1 MASDTFEDVIQRMKD
16 EGDLNRNSGSHS
28 IKSVKTEYL
37 APMLESFQMIAE
49 NTSRMVEVMMD
60 SMLFDQQNAKRDELE
75 ALKEKDKKAGG
86 TVGAAGTVE
95 DESKGLFDSLK
106 DMNGGFGSILGTAI
120 LAAVTAYA
128 LDIDKYFRTVMLGKS
143 IKSLGN
149 IITGISK
156 FATKVAAYFRL
167 FGKDGSGFLK
177 NIGKIFQKIGNSIKF
192 VGKIFKSVG
201 TFIDTIF
208 VGPFR
213 MIGKLIAP
221 ILKFAPKLLSVFK
234 TIPVVGQLIG
244 LLFGVFDFVS
254 GFIKGFSSKGEN
266 DTRSIGQKALDG
278 LFAGLIK
285 LVKGIF
291 IVPLDLLKDGV
302 SWLAKK
308 MGFENFSAALDGF
321 SFNDTFDK
329 ILKVFSNLF
338 SLEPEEGYFS
348 ITKFIS
354 DQIDSLFTFFDTAA
368 LDGFSFNDTFDK
380 ILKVFSNLFSSK
392 PEKGYFSITKFISD
406 QIDSLFTFFDTL
418 KMPNP
423 IQVLKTLLGN
433 NIDLLTNPVDYI
445 YNRVLKPAID
455 GIASLFGSGFEMPE
469 MDLSLPSMDL
479 SLPSFDIPAPG
490 DILATVGSKI
500 NDVFQSLAESIAS
513 MRFLPGKE
521 TLAGFISDAGTS
533 AGNLFGAENLS
544 KFNVG
549 SEKME
554 VPKPSGMKASSEVG
568 PASQDIAAEKEN
580 RTSTTVVGGPTN
592 TDASTVHNT
601 SVSYAEPAAKA
612 RKQRRA
618 LGLRAKPRLD

>member
-1 MASDTFEDVIQRMKD
+1 MASATFEDVIQRMKD
-16 EGDLNRNSGSHS
+16 EGDLNRTSGSHS

-49 NTSRMVEVMMD
+49 NTSRMIEVMMD
-60 SMLFDQQNAKRDELE
+60 GILFDQQNAKREELE
-75 ALKEKDKKAGG
+75 ALKEKDKKAGE

-177 NIGKIFQKIGNSIKF
+177 NIGKIFQKIGKSIKF

-234 TIPVVGQLIG
+234 TIPVVGQLIAI
-244 LLFGVFDFVS
+244 LFGVFDFVS
-254 GFIKGFSSKGEN
+254 GFIEGFSSKGEN

-278 LFAGLIK
+278 LSAGLIK

-338 SLEPEEGYFS
+338 SSEPEEGYFS

-354 DQIDSLFTFFDTAA
+354 DQIDSLFTFFDT
-368 LDGFSFNDTFDK
+368 L
-380 ILKVFSNLFSSK
+380 
-392 PEKGYFSITKFISD
+392 E
-406 QIDSLFTFFDTL
+406 
-418 KMPNP
+418 MPDP

-433 NIDLLTNPVDYI
+433 TIHLLTNPVDYI

-469 MDLSLPSMDL
+469 MDLSLPS
-479 SLPSFDIPAPG
+479 FDIPAPG

-513 MRFLPGKE
+513 ISFLPGKE

-544 KFNVG
+544 KFNAG
-549 SEKME
+549 SGKME

-580 RTSTTVVGGPTN
+580 RTSTTVIGGPTN
-592 TDASTVHNT
+592 TDASTVNNT

-618 LGLRAKPRLD
+618 LGLSAQPG

>member
-1 MASDTFEDVIQRMKD
+1 MASATFEDVIQRMKD

-60 SMLFDQQNAKRDELE
+60 SMLFDQQNAKREELE
-75 ALKEKDKKAGG
+75 ALKEKDKKAGE

-95 DESKGLFDSLK
+95 DESKGLFDGLK
-106 DMNGGFGSILGTAI
+106 DMNGGFGNILGTAI
-120 LAAVTAYA
+120 LASVTAYA

-167 FGKDGSGFLK
+167 FGKNGSGFLK
-177 NIGKIFQKIGNSIKF
+177 NIGKIFQKIGKSIKF

-201 TFIDTIF
+201 TFVDTIL

-234 TIPVVGQLIG
+234 AIPVVGQLIAI
-244 LLFGVFDFVS
+244 LFGVFDFVS
-254 GFIKGFSSKGEN
+254 GFIEGFSSKGEK

-278 LFAGLIK
+278 LSAGLIK

-302 SWLAKK
+302 SWLAEK
-308 MGFENFSAALDGF
+308 MGFETFSAALDGF

-338 SLEPEEGYFS
+338 SSEPEEGYFS

-354 DQIDSLFTFFDTAA
+354 DQIDSLF
-368 LDGFSFNDTFDK
+368 K
-380 ILKVFSNLFSSK
+380 
-392 PEKGYFSITKFISD
+392 
-406 QIDSLFTFFDTL
+406 FFDTL
-418 KMPNP
+418 EMPDP
-423 IQVLKTLLGN
+423 IQVLKNLLGN
-433 NIDLLTNPVDYI
+433 YIDYLTNPVDYI
-445 YNRVLKPAID
+445 YNRILKPAID
-455 GIASLFGSGFEMPE
+455 AIASLFGSDFEMPE
-469 MDLSLPSMDL
+469 MDL

-513 MRFLPGKE
+513 ISFLPGKE

-549 SEKME
+549 PEKTE

-592 TDASTVHNT
+592 TDASTVNNT

-618 LGLRAKPRLD
+618 LGLSAQPG

>member
-1 MASDTFEDVIQRMKD
+1 MASATFEDVIQRMKD

-49 NTSRMVEVMMD
+49 NTSRMIEVMMD
-60 SMLFDQQNAKRDELE
+60 SMLFDQQNAKREELE
-75 ALKEKDKKAGG
+75 ALKENDKKAGE
-86 TVGAAGTVE
+86 TDGAAGTVE

-106 DMNGGFGSILGTAI
+106 NMNGGFGNILGTAI

-177 NIGKIFQKIGNSIKF
+177 NIGKIFQKIGKSIKF

-234 TIPVVGQLIG
+234 TIPVVGQLIAI
-244 LLFGVFDFVS
+244 LFGVFDFVS
-254 GFIKGFSSKGEN
+254 GFIEGFSSKGEN
-266 DTRSIGQKALDG
+266 DTRSIGQRALDG
-278 LFAGLIK
+278 LSAGLIK

-338 SLEPEEGYFS
+338 S
-348 ITKFIS
+348 
-354 DQIDSLFTFFDTAA
+354 
-368 LDGFSFNDTFDK
+368 
-380 ILKVFSNLFSSK
+380 SK
-392 PEKGYFSITKFISD
+392 PEKVI
-406 QIDSLFTFFDTL
+406 LVL
-418 KMPNP
+418 PNLLATRL
-423 IQVLKTLLGN
+423 ILYSSFLTLLKCL
-433 NIDLLTNPVDYI
+433 I
-445 YNRVLKPAID
+445 
-455 GIASLFGSGFEMPE
+455 LF
-469 MDLSLPSMDL
+469 
-479 SLPSFDIPAPG
+479 
-490 DILATVGSKI
+490 
-500 NDVFQSLAESIAS
+500 
-513 MRFLPGKE
+513 
-521 TLAGFISDAGTS
+521 
-533 AGNLFGAENLS
+533 
-544 KFNVG
+544 KF
-549 SEKME
+549 
-554 VPKPSGMKASSEVG
+554 
-568 PASQDIAAEKEN
+568 
-580 RTSTTVVGGPTN
+580 
-592 TDASTVHNT
+592 
-601 SVSYAEPAAKA
+601 
-612 RKQRRA
+612 
-618 LGLRAKPRLD
+618 

>member
-1 MASDTFEDVIQRMKD
+1 MASATFEDVIQRMKD
-16 EGDLNRNSGSHS
+16 EGDLNRTSGSHS

-49 NTSRMVEVMMD
+49 NTSRMIEVMMD
-60 SMLFDQQNAKRDELE
+60 SMLFDQQNAKREELE
-75 ALKEKDKKAGG
+75 ALKEKDKKAGE

-156 FATKVAAYFRL
+156 FATRVAAYFRL

-177 NIGKIFQKIGNSIKF
+177 NIGKIFQKIGKSIKF

-234 TIPVVGQLIG
+234 TIPVVGQLIAI
-244 LLFGVFDFVS
+244 LFGVFDFVS
-254 GFIKGFSSKGEN
+254 GFIEGFSSKGEN

-278 LFAGLIK
+278 LSAGLIK

-291 IVPLDLLKDGV
+291 IVPLDLLKDGI
-302 SWLAKK
+302 SWLAEK

-338 SLEPEEGYFS
+338 SSEPEEGYFS

-354 DQIDSLFTFFDTAA
+354 DQIDSLFTFFDT
-368 LDGFSFNDTFDK
+368 L
-380 ILKVFSNLFSSK
+380 
-392 PEKGYFSITKFISD
+392 E
-406 QIDSLFTFFDTL
+406 
-418 KMPNP
+418 MPDP

-433 NIDLLTNPVDYI
+433 TIDLLTNPVDYI

-455 GIASLFGSGFEMPE
+455 GIASLFGSDFEMPE
-469 MDLSLPSMDL
+469 MDL

-513 MRFLPGKE
+513 ISFLPGKE

-544 KFNVG
+544 KFNAG

-592 TDASTVHNT
+592 TDASTVNNT

-618 LGLRAKPRLD
+618 LGLSAQPG

>member
-1 MASDTFEDVIQRMKD
+1 MASATFEDVIQRMKD

-37 APMLESFQMIAE
+37 APMLESFQTIAE

-60 SMLFDQQNAKRDELE
+60 SMLFDKQNAKREELD
-75 ALKEKDKKAGG
+75 ALKEKDKKAGE

-156 FATKVAAYFRL
+156 FATRVAAYFRI
-167 FGKDGSGFLK
+167 FGKNGSGFLK
-177 NIGKIFQKIGNSIKF
+177 NIGKIFQKIGKSIKF

-234 TIPVVGQLIG
+234 TIPVVGQLIAI
-244 LLFGVFDFVS
+244 LFGVFDFVS
-254 GFIKGFSSKGEN
+254 GFIEGFSSKGEN

-278 LFAGLIK
+278 LSAGLIK

-302 SWLAKK
+302 SWLAEK

-329 ILKVFSNLF
+329 ILKVYSNLF
-338 SLEPEEGYFS
+338 SSEPDEGYFS

-354 DQIDSLFTFFDTAA
+354 DQIDSLF
-368 LDGFSFNDTFDK
+368 K
-380 ILKVFSNLFSSK
+380 
-392 PEKGYFSITKFISD
+392 
-406 QIDSLFTFFDTL
+406 FFDTL
-418 KMPNP
+418 EMPDP
-423 IQVLKTLLGN
+423 IQALKTLLGN
-433 NIDLLTNPVDYI
+433 TIDLLTNPVDYI

-455 GIASLFGSGFEMPE
+455 GIASLFGSDFEMPE
-469 MDLSLPSMDL
+469 MDL

-513 MRFLPGKE
+513 ISFLPGKE
-521 TLAGFISDAGTS
+521 TLARFISDAGTS

-549 SEKME
+549 SEKIE

-592 TDASTVHNT
+592 TDASTVNNT

-618 LGLRAKPRLD
+618 LGLSAQPG

>member
-1 MASDTFEDVIQRMKD
+1 MASATFEDVIQRMKD

-49 NTSRMVEVMMD
+49 NTSRMIEVMMD
-60 SMLFDQQNAKRDELE
+60 GILFDQQNAKREELE
-75 ALKEKDKKAGG
+75 ALKEKDKKAGES
-86 TVGAAGTVE
+86 VGAAGTVE

-106 DMNGGFGSILGTAI
+106 NMNGGFGNILGTAI

-177 NIGKIFQKIGNSIKF
+177 NIGKIFQKIGKSIKF

-234 TIPVVGQLIG
+234 TIPVVGQLIAI
-244 LLFGVFDFVS
+244 LFGVFDFVS
-254 GFIKGFSSKGEN
+254 GFIEGFSSKGEN

-278 LFAGLIK
+278 LSAGLIK

-338 SLEPEEGYFS
+338 SSEPEEGYFS

-354 DQIDSLFTFFDTAA
+354 DQIDSLF
-368 LDGFSFNDTFDK
+368 K
-380 ILKVFSNLFSSK
+380 
-392 PEKGYFSITKFISD
+392 
-406 QIDSLFTFFDTL
+406 FFDTL
-418 KMPNP
+418 EMPDP

-433 NIDLLTNPVDYI
+433 YIDLLTNPVDYI

-455 GIASLFGSGFEMPE
+455 GIASLFGSDFKMPE
-469 MDLSLPSMDL
+469 MDL

-513 MRFLPGKE
+513 IRFLPGKE
-521 TLAGFISDAGTS
+521 TLAGFMSDAGTS

-549 SEKME
+549 SGKME

-592 TDASTVHNT
+592 TDASTVNNT

-618 LGLRAKPRLD
+618 LGLRAKPE

>member
-1 MASDTFEDVIQRMKD
+1 MASATFEDVIQRMKD

-60 SMLFDQQNAKRDELE
+60 SMLFDQQNAKREELE
-75 ALKEKDKKAGG
+75 ALKEKDKKAGE

-177 NIGKIFQKIGNSIKF
+177 NIGKIFQKIGKSIKF

-201 TFIDTIF
+201 TFVDTIL

-234 TIPVVGQLIG
+234 TIPVVGQLIAI
-244 LLFGVFDFVS
+244 LFGVFDFVS
-254 GFIKGFSSKGEN
+254 GFIEGFSSKGEN

-278 LFAGLIK
+278 LSAGLIK

-302 SWLAKK
+302 SWLAEK

-338 SLEPEEGYFS
+338 SSEPEEGYFS

-354 DQIDSLFTFFDTAA
+354 DQIDSLFTFFDT
-368 LDGFSFNDTFDK
+368 L
-380 ILKVFSNLFSSK
+380 
-392 PEKGYFSITKFISD
+392 E
-406 QIDSLFTFFDTL
+406 
-418 KMPNP
+418 MPDP

-433 NIDLLTNPVDYI
+433 TIDLLTNPVDYI

-469 MDLSLPSMDL
+469 MDLSLPS
-479 SLPSFDIPAPG
+479 FDIPAPG
-490 DILATVGSKI
+490 DILAKVGSKI

-513 MRFLPGKE
+513 ISFLPGKE

-592 TDASTVHNT
+592 TDASTVNNT

-618 LGLRAKPRLD
+618 LGLSAQPG

>member
-1 MASDTFEDVIQRMKD
+1 MASATFEDVIQRMKD

-49 NTSRMVEVMMD
+49 NTSRMIEVMMD
-60 SMLFDQQNAKRDELE
+60 GILFDQQNAKREELE
-75 ALKEKDKKAGG
+75 ALKENDKKAGEP
-86 TVGAAGTVE
+86 VGGGGTVE

-106 DMNGGFGSILGTAI
+106 NMNGGFGNILGTAI

-177 NIGKIFQKIGNSIKF
+177 NIGKIFQKIGKSIKF

-234 TIPVVGQLIG
+234 TIPVVGQLIAI
-244 LLFGVFDFVS
+244 LFGVFDFVS
-254 GFIKGFSSKGEN
+254 GFIEGFSSKGEN
-266 DTRSIGQKALDG
+266 DTRSIGQRALDG
-278 LFAGLIK
+278 LSAGLIK

-338 SLEPEEGYFS
+338 S
-348 ITKFIS
+348 
-354 DQIDSLFTFFDTAA
+354 
-368 LDGFSFNDTFDK
+368 
-380 ILKVFSNLFSSK
+380 SK

-406 QIDSLFTFFDTL
+406 QIDSLFKFFDTL
-418 KMPNP
+418 EMPDP

-433 NIDLLTNPVDYI
+433 YIDLLTNPVDYI

-455 GIASLFGSGFEMPE
+455 GIASLFGSDFKMPE
-469 MDLSLPSMDL
+469 MDL

-513 MRFLPGKE
+513 IRFMPGKE
-521 TLAGFISDAGTS
+521 TLARFISDAGTS

-549 SEKME
+549 SGKME

-580 RTSTTVVGGPTN
+580 RTSTIVVGGPTN
-592 TDASTVHNT
+592 TDASTVNNT

-618 LGLRAKPRLD
+618 SGLSAKPG

>member
-1 MASDTFEDVIQRMKD
+1 MASATFEDVIQRMKD

-60 SMLFDQQNAKRDELE
+60 SMLFDQQNAKREELE
-75 ALKEKDKKAGG
+75 ALKEKDKKAGE

-177 NIGKIFQKIGNSIKF
+177 NIGKIFQKIGKSIKF

-201 TFIDTIF
+201 TFVDTIL

-234 TIPVVGQLIG
+234 TIPVVGQLIAI
-244 LLFGVFDFVS
+244 LFGVFDFVS
-254 GFIKGFSSKGEN
+254 GFIEGFSSKGEN

-278 LFAGLIK
+278 LSAGLIK

-291 IVPLDLLKDGV
+291 IVPLDLLKDCV
-302 SWLAKK
+302 SWLAEK
-308 MGFENFSAALDGF
+308 MGIEGFSAALDGF

-338 SLEPEEGYFS
+338 SSEPEEGYFS

-354 DQIDSLFTFFDTAA
+354 DQIDSLFTFFDT
-368 LDGFSFNDTFDK
+368 L
-380 ILKVFSNLFSSK
+380 
-392 PEKGYFSITKFISD
+392 E
-406 QIDSLFTFFDTL
+406 
-418 KMPNP
+418 MPDP

-433 NIDLLTNPVDYI
+433 TIDLLTNPVDYI

-469 MDLSLPSMDL
+469 MDLSLPS
-479 SLPSFDIPAPG
+479 FDIPAPG

-513 MRFLPGKE
+513 ISFLPGKE

-549 SEKME
+549 SGKME

-592 TDASTVHNT
+592 TDASTVNNT

-618 LGLRAKPRLD
+618 LGLSAQPG

>member
-1 MASDTFEDVIQRMKD
+1 MKD

-49 NTSRMVEVMMD
+49 NTSRMIEVMMD
-60 SMLFDQQNAKRDELE
+60 GILFDQQNAKREELE
-75 ALKEKDKKAGG
+75 ALKEKDKKAGE

-177 NIGKIFQKIGNSIKF
+177 NIGKIFQKIGKSIKF

-201 TFIDTIF
+201 TFVDTIL

-234 TIPVVGQLIG
+234 TIPVVGQLIAI
-244 LLFGVFDFVS
+244 LFGVFDFVS
-254 GFIKGFSSKGEN
+254 GFIEGFSSKGEN

-278 LFAGLIK
+278 LSAGLIK

-291 IVPLDLLKDGV
+291 IVPLDLLKKGV
-302 SWLAKK
+302 SWLAEK

-338 SLEPEEGYFS
+338 SSEPEEGYFS

-354 DQIDSLFTFFDTAA
+354 DQIDSLF
-368 LDGFSFNDTFDK
+368 
-380 ILKVFSNLFSSK
+380 
-392 PEKGYFSITKFISD
+392 
-406 QIDSLFTFFDTL
+406 
-418 KMPNP
+418 
-423 IQVLKTLLGN
+423 
-433 NIDLLTNPVDYI
+433 
-445 YNRVLKPAID
+445 
-455 GIASLFGSGFEMPE
+455 
-469 MDLSLPSMDL
+469 
-479 SLPSFDIPAPG
+479 
-490 DILATVGSKI
+490 
-500 NDVFQSLAESIAS
+500 
-513 MRFLPGKE
+513 
-521 TLAGFISDAGTS
+521 
-533 AGNLFGAENLS
+533 
-544 KFNVG
+544 
-549 SEKME
+549 
-554 VPKPSGMKASSEVG
+554 
-568 PASQDIAAEKEN
+568 
-580 RTSTTVVGGPTN
+580 
-592 TDASTVHNT
+592 
-601 SVSYAEPAAKA
+601 
-612 RKQRRA
+612 
-618 LGLRAKPRLD
+618 

>member
-1 MASDTFEDVIQRMKD
+1 MASATFEDVIQRMKD
-16 EGDLNRNSGSHS
+16 EGDLNRNSGLNS

-37 APMLESFQMIAE
+37 ASMLESFQTIAE

-60 SMLFDQQNAKRDELE
+60 SMLFDKQNAKREELE
-75 ALKEKDKKAGG
+75 ALKEKDKKAGE

-177 NIGKIFQKIGNSIKF
+177 NIGKIFQKIGKSIKF

-213 MIGKLIAP
+213 MIGKLISP

-234 TIPVVGQLIG
+234 TIPVVGQLIAI
-244 LLFGVFDFVS
+244 LFGVFDFVS
-254 GFIKGFSSKGEN
+254 GFIEGFSSKGEN

-278 LFAGLIK
+278 LSAGLIK

-308 MGFENFSAALDGF
+308 MGFENFS
-321 SFNDTFDK
+321 
-329 ILKVFSNLF
+329 V
-338 SLEPEEGYFS
+338 
-348 ITKFIS
+348 
-354 DQIDSLFTFFDTAA
+354 A

-380 ILKVFSNLFSSK
+380 ILKVFSNLFSSE
-392 PEKGYFSITKFISD
+392 PEEGYFSITKFISD
-406 QIDSLFTFFDTL
+406 QIDSLFKFFDTL
-418 KMPNP
+418 EMPDP
-423 IQVLKTLLGN
+423 IQALKTFLGN
-433 NIDLLTNPVDYI
+433 TIDLLINPVDYI

-469 MDLSLPSMDL
+469 MDLSLPS
-479 SLPSFDIPAPG
+479 FDIPAPG

-513 MRFLPGKE
+513 ISFLPGKE

-549 SEKME
+549 SGKME

-592 TDASTVHNT
+592 TDASTVNNT

-618 LGLRAKPRLD
+618 SGLSAQPG

>member
-1 MASDTFEDVIQRMKD
+1 MASATFEDVIQRMKD

-49 NTSRMVEVMMD
+49 NTSRMIEVMMD
-60 SMLFDQQNAKRDELE
+60 GILFDQQNAKREELE
-75 ALKEKDKKAGG
+75 ALKENDKKAGEP
-86 TVGAAGTVE
+86 VGGGGTVE

-106 DMNGGFGSILGTAI
+106 DMNGGFGNILGTAI

-177 NIGKIFQKIGNSIKF
+177 NIGKIFQKIGKSIKF

-234 TIPVVGQLIG
+234 TIPVVGQLIAI
-244 LLFGVFDFVS
+244 LFGVFDFVS
-254 GFIKGFSSKGEN
+254 GFIEGFSSKGEN
-266 DTRSIGQKALDG
+266 DTRSIGQRALDG
-278 LFAGLIK
+278 LSAGLIK

-338 SLEPEEGYFS
+338 S
-348 ITKFIS
+348 
-354 DQIDSLFTFFDTAA
+354 
-368 LDGFSFNDTFDK
+368 
-380 ILKVFSNLFSSK
+380 SK

-406 QIDSLFTFFDTL
+406 QIDSLFKFFDTL
-418 KMPNP
+418 EMPDP

-433 NIDLLTNPVDYI
+433 YIDLLTNPVDYI

-469 MDLSLPSMDL
+469 MDLSLPS
-479 SLPSFDIPAPG
+479 FDIPAPG

-513 MRFLPGKE
+513 IRFLPGKE
-521 TLAGFISDAGTS
+521 TLARFISDAGTS

-549 SEKME
+549 SGKME

-592 TDASTVHNT
+592 TDASTVNNT

-618 LGLRAKPRLD
+618 SGLSAKPG

>member
-1 MASDTFEDVIQRMKD
+1 MASATFEDVIQRMKD

-37 APMLESFQMIAE
+37 APMLESFQTIAE

-60 SMLFDQQNAKRDELE
+60 SMLFDKQNAKREELD
-75 ALKEKDKKAGG
+75 ALKEKDKKVGEA
-86 TVGAAGTVE
+86 VGAAGTVE

-177 NIGKIFQKIGNSIKF
+177 NIGKIFQKIGKSIKF

-234 TIPVVGQLIG
+234 TIPVVGQLIAI
-244 LLFGVFDFVS
+244 LFGVFDFVS
-254 GFIKGFSSKGEN
+254 GFIEGFSSKGEN

-278 LFAGLIK
+278 LSAGLIK

-302 SWLAKK
+302 SWLAEK
-308 MGFENFSAALDGF
+308 MGFEKFSAALDGF

-329 ILKVFSNLF
+329 ILKVFSNF
-338 SLEPEEGYFS
+338 
-348 ITKFIS
+348 
-354 DQIDSLFTFFDTAA
+354 
-368 LDGFSFNDTFDK
+368 
-380 ILKVFSNLFSSK
+380 FSSE

-406 QIDSLFTFFDTL
+406 KIDSLSKFFDTL
-418 KMPNP
+418 EMPDP
-423 IQVLKTLLGN
+423 IKFISDQINSLSKFFDTLEMPDPIKFLKTLLGN
-433 NIDLLTNPVDYI
+433 TIDLLTNPVDYI

-469 MDLSLPSMDL
+469 MDLSLPS
-479 SLPSFDIPAPG
+479 FDIPAPG

-500 NDVFQSLAESIAS
+500 NDVFQSLAKSIAS
-513 MRFLPGKE
+513 IRFLPGKE
-521 TLAGFISDAGTS
+521 TLAGFMSDAGTS

-549 SEKME
+549 SGKME

-580 RTSTTVVGGPTN
+580 KTSTTVVGGPTN

-612 RKQRRA
+612 RKQRQA
-618 LGLRAKPRLD
+618 LLGKRH

>member
-1 MASDTFEDVIQRMKD
+1 MASATFEDVIQRMKD
-16 EGDLNRNSGSHS
+16 EGDLNRTSGSHS

-49 NTSRMVEVMMD
+49 NTSRMIEVMMD
-60 SMLFDQQNAKRDELE
+60 SMLFDQQNAKREELE
-75 ALKEKDKKAGG
+75 ALKEKDKKAGE

-156 FATKVAAYFRL
+156 FATRVAAYFRL

-177 NIGKIFQKIGNSIKF
+177 NIGKIFQKIGKSIKF

-234 TIPVVGQLIG
+234 TIPVVGQLIAI
-244 LLFGVFDFVS
+244 LFGVFDFVS
-254 GFIKGFSSKGEN
+254 GFIEGFSSKGEN

-278 LFAGLIK
+278 LSAGLIK

-291 IVPLDLLKDGV
+291 IVPLDLLKDGI
-302 SWLAKK
+302 SWLAEK

-338 SLEPEEGYFS
+338 SSEPEEGYFS

-354 DQIDSLFTFFDTAA
+354 DQIDSLFTFFDT
-368 LDGFSFNDTFDK
+368 L
-380 ILKVFSNLFSSK
+380 
-392 PEKGYFSITKFISD
+392 E
-406 QIDSLFTFFDTL
+406 
-418 KMPNP
+418 MPDP

-433 NIDLLTNPVDYI
+433 TIDLLTNPVDYI

-455 GIASLFGSGFEMPE
+455 GIASLFGSDFEMPE
-469 MDLSLPSMDL
+469 MDL

-513 MRFLPGKE
+513 ISFLPGKE

-549 SEKME
+549 SGKME

-592 TDASTVHNT
+592 TDASTVNNT

-618 LGLRAKPRLD
+618 LGLSAQPG

>member
-1 MASDTFEDVIQRMKD
+1 MASATFEDVIQRMKD

-49 NTSRMVEVMMD
+49 NTSRMIEVMMD
-60 SMLFDQQNAKRDELE
+60 GILFDQQNAKREELE
-75 ALKEKDKKAGG
+75 ALKENDKKAGE
-86 TVGAAGTVE
+86 TDGAAGTVE

-177 NIGKIFQKIGNSIKF
+177 NIGKIFQKIGKSIKF

-234 TIPVVGQLIG
+234 TIPVVGQLIAI
-244 LLFGVFDFVS
+244 LFGVFDFVS
-254 GFIKGFSSKGEN
+254 GFIEGFSSKGEN
-266 DTRSIGQKALDG
+266 DTRSIGQRALDG
-278 LFAGLIK
+278 LSAGLIK

-338 SLEPEEGYFS
+338 SSEPEEGYFS

-354 DQIDSLFTFFDTAA
+354 DQIDSLF
-368 LDGFSFNDTFDK
+368 K
-380 ILKVFSNLFSSK
+380 
-392 PEKGYFSITKFISD
+392 
-406 QIDSLFTFFDTL
+406 FFDTL
-418 KMPNP
+418 EMPDP

-433 NIDLLTNPVDYI
+433 YIDLLTNPVDYI

-455 GIASLFGSGFEMPE
+455 GIASLFGSDFKMPE
-469 MDLSLPSMDL
+469 MDL

-500 NDVFQSLAESIAS
+500 NDVFQSLAKSIAS
-513 MRFLPGKE
+513 IRFLPGKE

-549 SEKME
+549 SGKME

-592 TDASTVHNT
+592 TDASTVNNT

-618 LGLRAKPRLD
+618 SGLSAKPG

>member
-1 MASDTFEDVIQRMKD
+1 MASATFEDVIQRMKD

-49 NTSRMVEVMMD
+49 NTSRMIEVMMD
-60 SMLFDQQNAKRDELE
+60 SMLFDQQNAKREELE
-75 ALKEKDKKAGG
+75 ALKENDKKAGE
-86 TVGAAGTVE
+86 TDGAAGTVE

-106 DMNGGFGSILGTAI
+106 NMNGGFGNILGTAI

-177 NIGKIFQKIGNSIKF
+177 NIGKIFQKIGKSIKF

-234 TIPVVGQLIG
+234 TIPVVGQLIAI
-244 LLFGVFDFVS
+244 LFGVFDFVS
-254 GFIKGFSSKGEN
+254 GFIEGFSSKGEN
-266 DTRSIGQKALDG
+266 DTRSIGQRALDG
-278 LFAGLIK
+278 LSAGLIK

-329 ILKVFSNLF
+329 ILKVYSNLF
-338 SLEPEEGYFS
+338 SSKPEEGYFS
-348 ITKFIS
+348 ITKFII
-354 DQIDSLFTFFDTAA
+354 DQIDSLF
-368 LDGFSFNDTFDK
+368 K
-380 ILKVFSNLFSSK
+380 
-392 PEKGYFSITKFISD
+392 
-406 QIDSLFTFFDTL
+406 FFDTL
-418 KMPNP
+418 EMPDP

-433 NIDLLTNPVDYI
+433 YIDLLTNPVDYI

-455 GIASLFGSGFEMPE
+455 GIASLFGSDFKMPE
-469 MDLSLPSMDL
+469 MDL

-513 MRFLPGKE
+513 IRFLPGKE
-521 TLAGFISDAGTS
+521 TLAGFMSDAGTS

-549 SEKME
+549 SGKME

-580 RTSTTVVGGPTN
+580 RTSTIVVGGPTN
-592 TDASTVHNT
+592 TDASTVNNT

-618 LGLRAKPRLD
+618 SGLSAKPG

>member
-1 MASDTFEDVIQRMKD
+1 MASATFEDVIQRMKD
-16 EGDLNRNSGSHS
+16 EGDQNRNSGSHS

-49 NTSRMVEVMMD
+49 NTSRMIEVMMD
-60 SMLFDQQNAKRDELE
+60 GILFDQQNAKREELE
-75 ALKEKDKKAGG
+75 ALKEKDKKAGE

-128 LDIDKYFRTVMLGKS
+128 LDIDKYFRTVMFGKS

-177 NIGKIFQKIGNSIKF
+177 NIGKIFFKIGKSIKF

-234 TIPVVGQLIG
+234 TIPVVGQLIAI
-244 LLFGVFDFVS
+244 LFGVFDFVS

-278 LFAGLIK
+278 LSAGLIK

-308 MGFENFSAALDGF
+308 MGFEKFSAALDGF

-354 DQIDSLFTFFDTAA
+354 DQIDSLFKFFDTFEMP
-368 LDGFSFNDTFDK
+368 DP
-380 ILKVFSNLFSSK
+380 I
-392 PEKGYFSITKFISD
+392 KFISD

-418 KMPNP
+418 KMPDP

-433 NIDLLTNPVDYI
+433 YIDLLTNPVDYI

-455 GIASLFGSGFEMPE
+455 GIACLFGSGFEMPE
-469 MDLSLPSMDL
+469 MDL

-513 MRFLPGKE
+513 ISFLPGKE
-521 TLAGFISDAGTS
+521 TLARFISDAGTS

-549 SEKME
+549 SGKME

-592 TDASTVHNT
+592 TDASTVNNT

-618 LGLRAKPRLD
+618 SGLSAKPG

>member
-1 MASDTFEDVIQRMKD
+1 MASATFEDVIQRMKD

-49 NTSRMVEVMMD
+49 NTSRMIEVMMD
-60 SMLFDQQNAKRDELE
+60 SMLFDQQNAKREELE
-75 ALKEKDKKAGG
+75 ALKENDKKAGE
-86 TVGAAGTVE
+86 TDGAAGTVE

-106 DMNGGFGSILGTAI
+106 NMNGGFGNILGTAI

-177 NIGKIFQKIGNSIKF
+177 NIGKIFQKIGKSIKF

-234 TIPVVGQLIG
+234 TIPVVGQLIAI
-244 LLFGVFDFVS
+244 LFGVFDFVS

-266 DTRSIGQKALDG
+266 DTRSIGQRALDG
-278 LFAGLIK
+278 LSAGLIK

-338 SLEPEEGYFS
+338 S
-348 ITKFIS
+348 
-354 DQIDSLFTFFDTAA
+354 
-368 LDGFSFNDTFDK
+368 
-380 ILKVFSNLFSSK
+380 SK

-406 QIDSLFTFFDTL
+406 QIDSLFKFFDTL
-418 KMPNP
+418 EMPDP

-433 NIDLLTNPVDYI
+433 YIDLLTNPVDYI

-455 GIASLFGSGFEMPE
+455 GIASLFGSDFKMPE
-469 MDLSLPSMDL
+469 MDL

-513 MRFLPGKE
+513 IRFMPGKE
-521 TLAGFISDAGTS
+521 TLAKFISDAGTS

-549 SEKME
+549 SGKME

-592 TDASTVHNT
+592 TDASTVNNT